1 MIYPIFW
8 PWTTNAQHRLLY
20 QLDTAFMAT
29 TILDVSWNQ
38 CCQTQAWKPDEPIH
52 ILLDCI
58 PRRKYKLH
66 LWLLVRLESS
76 SAYINLTTG
85 QGPVYWFARPL
96 ISWGLL
102 NACACGDMYVPF
114 FRCGRCTV
122 CKPMDRGLWHAAT
135 LLLHSCFMILM
146 SPKSCSMTSIDKSS
160 LLAAWRFAGRPQ
172 QGAPNGPDASWQLAM
187 HRPRER

>member
-1 MIYPIFW
+1 
-8 PWTTNAQHRLLY
+8 
-20 QLDTAFMAT
+20 
-29 TILDVSWNQ
+29 
-38 CCQTQAWKPDEPIH
+38 
-52 ILLDCI
+52 LDCI